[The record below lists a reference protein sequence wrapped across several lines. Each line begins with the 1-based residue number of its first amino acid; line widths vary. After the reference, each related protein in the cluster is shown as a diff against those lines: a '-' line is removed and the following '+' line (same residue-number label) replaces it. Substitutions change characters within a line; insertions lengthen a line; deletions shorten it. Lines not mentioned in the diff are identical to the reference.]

1 MERAPARAPHTDV
14 PGLEPRIV
22 FEDELLLVLEKPA
35 GLPCLPGAGIPVSV
49 LDWVKRERPQL
60 LALPGPRI
68 DSVSEG
74 GLLHRLDNE
83 TSGLLAFAKTPT
95 ELARLR
101 GIWSTGKIR
110 KLYTARCQPEAAA
123 PALAALKDMRIET
136 PIGHSAKSTKRMIV
150 LEAARPMLLRQI
162 RGEPQE
168 AHTRIVEAREVAEHL
183 RELRVEISTGVR
195 HQIRAHLASIGHP
208 IVGDDLYGGPPD
220 ERLFLHATELE
231 VPRKRGESLNLSLP
245 PAWSSPER

>member
-14 PGLEPRIV
+14 PGIEPRVV
-22 FEDELLLVLEKPA
+22 FEDEFLLVLEKPA

-49 LDWVKRERPQL
+49 LDWVKRERPAL
-60 LALPGPRI
+60 LALPGPR

-83 TSGLLAFAKTPT
+83 TSGLLAFAKTPA

-101 GIWSTGKIR
+101 AIWSSGKVR
-110 KLYTARCQPEAAA
+110 KRYVARCQAEAAA
-123 PALAALKDMRIET
+123 PALAALKDMRIDT
-136 PIGHSAKSTKRMIV
+136 PIGHSAKSNKRMIV
-150 LEAARPMLLRQI
+150 VEAARPMLLRQI

-168 AHTRIVEAREVAEHL
+168 AHTRILDAREIAENQ
-183 RELRVEISTGVR
+183 RELLVEISTGVR

-208 IVGDDLYGGPPD
+208 IIGDDLYGGSPD
-220 ERLFLHATELE
+220 VRLFLHASELE
-231 VPRKRGESLNLSLP
+231 IPRKRGEPLKLSLP
-245 PAWSSPER
+245 PTWG